1 MTKSALFFPFQIVKY
16 NYAKQTGG
24 GEMNRK
30 VDTAYFLNDPRK
42 FDSVEQAEKELNRL
56 RAVCIRLKRKQDEDI
71 TFLLGLSVTSSQ
83 WYGKMGYDKPKS
95 EGGRKRFICSEK
107 RIHNGERVTPCTDE
121 PPHLHIMVEGYGA
134 SSCAERIIESMR
146 KSHPDCKYSKQHLKT
161 AERIAQTTEY
171 IERQS
176 TILRRV

>member
-1 MTKSALFFPFQIVKY
+1 
-16 NYAKQTGG
+16 
-24 GEMNRK
+24 MNRK

-83 WYGKMGYDKPKS
+83 WYGRMGYDKPKS

-107 RIHNGERVTPCTDE
+107 RRG
-121 PPHLHIMVEGYGA
+121 
-134 SSCAERIIESMR
+134 
-146 KSHPDCKYSKQHLKT
+146 KQ
-161 AERIAQTTEY
+161 
-171 IERQS
+171 
-176 TILRRV
+176 LRRAHYREHEEKPSRLQIFQTALENSGTDSADNRIYREAEYNFASCITGKIVRFSFREHFLKPLCCGAFTEVCKRR

>member
-1 MTKSALFFPFQIVKY
+1 
-16 NYAKQTGG
+16 
-24 GEMNRK
+24 MNRK

-95 EGGRKRFICSEK
+95 EGGRKW
-107 RIHNGERVTPCTDE
+107 
-121 PPHLHIMVEGYGA
+121 
-134 SSCAERIIESMR
+134 
-146 KSHPDCKYSKQHLKT
+146 
-161 AERIAQTTEY
+161 
-171 IERQS
+171 
-176 TILRRV
+176 TIVKN

>member
-1 MTKSALFFPFQIVKY
+1 
-16 NYAKQTGG
+16 
-24 GEMNRK
+24 MNRK

-121 PPHLHIMVEGYGA
+121 PPHLHSLQSQLLPYMQAAVIGNKML
-134 SSCAERIIESMR
+134 SSSN
-146 KSHPDCKYSKQHLKT
+146 
-161 AERIAQTTEY
+161 
-171 IERQS
+171 
-176 TILRRV
+176 RR

>member
-1 MTKSALFFPFQIVKY
+1 
-16 NYAKQTGG
+16 
-24 GEMNRK
+24 MNRK

-83 WYGKMGYDKPKS
+83 WYGRMGYDKPKS

-121 PPHLHIMVEGYGA
+121 PPHLHIMVVGYGA

>member
-83 WYGKMGYDKPKS
+83 WYGRMGYDKPKS

-107 RIHNGERVTPCTDE
+107 RIHNGEREEPCTDK
-121 PPHLHIMVEGYGA
+121 PPHIHIMVQGYGA
-134 SSCAERIIESMR
+134 STAAERIIQSVR
-146 KSHPDCKYSKQHLKT
+146 KGNPDCKCHKQHLKSAEQT
-161 AERIAQTTEY
+161 AQAAAY
-171 IERQS
+171 IEGQS
-176 TILRRV
+176 SVLRRV